1 MQNNFLHYNTVTP
14 LLRQVLHEVMQC
26 DLFLP
31 FRLVGG
37 TSLSL
42 QLGHRMSDDID
53 LFTDAEYRTVDF
65 HTIQNWLRNH
75 FPYCMGECGEVVG
88 FGCSYMVGKSP
99 QESVK
104 LDLFY
109 TDKFIRPAIENDEL
123 RIASIEDIAAM
134 KLGVVSRG
142 GRKKDFWDLHCLHG
156 HYTISEMLDLY
167 EEQNPY
173 GSSRSEVIEKLTD
186 FSRADTDAD
195 PRCLQHKVWQLIK
208 LDILEWDNR

>member
-1 MQNNFLHYNTVTP
+1 MRDSVFHYETVTP
-14 LLRQVLHEVMQC
+14 LLRLVLQNVMAC
-26 DLFLP
+26 ELFAP

-65 HTIQNWLRNH
+65 HSLQNWLRNR
-75 FPYCMGECGEVVG
+75 FPYCVGECGEIVG
-88 FGCSYMVGKSP
+88 FGCSYMVGNSP

-109 TDKFIRPAIENDEL
+109 TDKFIRPAVENDGL
-123 RIASIEDIAAM
+123 RVASIEDIAAM
-134 KLGVVSRG
+134 KLSVVSRG
-142 GRKKDFWDLHCLHG
+142 GRKKDFWDLHCLHES
-156 HYTISEMLDLY
+156 YSLSEMLDFY

-173 GSSRSEVIEKLTD
+173 GSSRNEVVDKLTD
-186 FSRADTDAD
+186 FTRADSDAD
-195 PRCLQHKVWQLIK
+195 PRCLQHKVWQFIK
-208 LDILEWDNR
+208 LDILEWDTR